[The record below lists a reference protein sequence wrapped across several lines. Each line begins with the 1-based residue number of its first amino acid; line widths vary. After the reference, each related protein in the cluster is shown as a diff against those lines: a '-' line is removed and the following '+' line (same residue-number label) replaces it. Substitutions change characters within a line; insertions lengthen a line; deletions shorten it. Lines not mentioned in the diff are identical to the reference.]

1 MCFYLGIPLPVLQ
14 GPEHPGGS
22 DRSGGVV
29 EPGPD
34 RRVGQPLQHAG
45 SFPGLETQA
54 AARPAQRQRP
64 ANHVSGPALPRL
76 PHPPRPPLSTSL
88 YLTHLAHLSPPLST
102 SLYLSLPHSS
112 SLYLTLPHSTSLFVP
127 LHVPISGLDLRLQ
140 IASNSR
146 KLNIF
151 FKHFF

>member
-54 AARPAQRQRP
+54 APRPAQRQRP
-64 ANHVSGPALPRL
+64 AHHVSGPALPR
-76 PHPPRPPLSTSL
+76 PPRPPLSTSL
-88 YLTHLAHLSPPLST
+88 YLSLPLST
-102 SLYLSLPHSS
+102 SL
-112 SLYLTLPHSTSLFVP
+112 
-127 LHVPISGLDLRLQ
+127 
-140 IASNSR
+140 
-146 KLNIF
+146 
-151 FKHFF
+151 

>member
-54 AARPAQRQRP
+54 APRPAQRQRP
-64 ANHVSGPALPRL
+64 AHHVSGPALPRL
-76 PHPPRPPLSTSL
+76 PRPPRTPRPPRPPLSTSL
-88 YLTHLAHLSPPLST
+88 YLAPPRSTSLYLPIPLSTSLYLAPPRST
-102 SLYLSLPHSS
+102 SLYLSLP
-112 SLYLTLPHSTSLFVP
+112 LSTSL
-127 LHVPISGLDLRLQ
+127 
-140 IASNSR
+140 
-146 KLNIF
+146 
-151 FKHFF
+151 